1 MLYELWVQM
10 PSQPFIGPA
19 EVIAQVHPFLEHGTD
34 HEFDLALLRVGLKHM
49 DGSFASPQHR
59 ANHDIAD
66 LKAL

>member
-1 MLYELWVQM
+1 
-10 PSQPFIGPA
+10 
-19 EVIAQVHPFLEHGTD
+19 
-34 HEFDLALLRVGLKHM
+34 VGLKHM